1 VKVSRSDK
9 WSEPALACPPEA
21 EEARPLFPLEEVLLP
36 PGPRLL
42 LEDES
47 GWACAGW
54 TGWAGCAACA
64 AWAGCAAC
72 WPVVPD
78 VAVELTPVRPLLL
91 LDRAP

>member
-1 VKVSRSDK
+1 MKVSRSDK
-9 WSEPALACPPEA
+9 WSEPALFCPPEA

-42 LEDES
+42 LEEES
-47 GWACAGW
+47 GWAWAGW
-54 TGWAGCAACA
+54 TGWAG
-64 AWAGCAAC
+64 WAGCAAC

-78 VAVELTPVRPLLL
+78 VAVELTLVRPLLL